1 MCRNIKTLHNFEPPA
16 TDDEV
21 RAAAL
26 QYVRKVSGS
35 TKPSKANEAVFERA
49 VDEIAHVTQHLLAD
63 LVTAASPRDREVEA
77 ARARAR
83 AEKRFGARRVTDLRR
98 TGLSRSSASCRYT
111 RQVRDSARFPLLAL
125 AAFAA
130 VVPAALL
137 HFVGRDKVLIDGWI
151 HFGGVA
157 SGAGIATRGR
167 RRADDRRRASA

>member
-83 AEKRFGARRVTDLRR
+83 AEKRFGA
-98 TGLSRSSASCRYT
+98 
-111 RQVRDSARFPLLAL
+111 
-125 AAFAA
+125 AAA
-130 VVPAALL
+130 
-137 HFVGRDKVLIDGWI
+137 
-151 HFGGVA
+151 
-157 SGAGIATRGR
+157 
-167 RRADDRRRASA
+167 